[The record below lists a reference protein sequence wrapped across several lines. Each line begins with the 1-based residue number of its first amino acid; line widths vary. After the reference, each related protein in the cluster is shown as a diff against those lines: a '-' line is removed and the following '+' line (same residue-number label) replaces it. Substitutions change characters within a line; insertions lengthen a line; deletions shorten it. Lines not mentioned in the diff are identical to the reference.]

1 MAGLQ
6 GVKVIELTQY
16 AAGPAAGRALA
27 EMGATVI
34 KVEPFTGDEQR
45 TQGLAWGMRFRT
57 EFDDVAYD
65 CGSFNKEWTAI
76 NCKSPEGL
84 EVMYHL
90 LETADIFLTSLRSG
104 ALKRLGLDYEALH
117 EKFPRLVWA
126 QNRGYGEHGPMK
138 DAKGFDATAF
148 AARSGFVSA
157 IPQANAHYEPGNSPI
172 AFGDWNTGCALT
184 AGILGAYAGALR
196 TGVGDKVTGS
206 L

>member
-104 ALKRLGLDYEALH
+104 ALKRLGLDYETLH
-117 EKFPRLVWA
+117 ERFPRLVWA

-138 DAKGFDATAF
+138 DAKGFD
-148 AARSGFVSA
+148 
-157 IPQANAHYEPGNSPI
+157 PQPHLLP
-172 AFGDWNTGCALT
+172 ALV
-184 AGILGAYAGALR
+184 L
-196 TGVGDKVTGS
+196 
-206 L
+206 

>member
-76 NCKSPEGL
+76 NCKSL
-84 EVMYHL
+84 RVWKLCITFLRRRISSL
-90 LETADIFLTSLRSG
+90 LL
-104 ALKRLGLDYEALH
+104 
-117 EKFPRLVWA
+117 
-126 QNRGYGEHGPMK
+126 
-138 DAKGFDATAF
+138 F
-148 AARSGFVSA
+148 ARV
-157 IPQANAHYEPGNSPI
+157 H
-172 AFGDWNTGCALT
+172 
-184 AGILGAYAGALR
+184 
-196 TGVGDKVTGS
+196 
-206 L
+206 

>member
-65 CGSFNKEWTAI
+65 CGPSTRNGPQSTA
-76 NCKSPEGL
+76 
-84 EVMYHL
+84 
-90 LETADIFLTSLRSG
+90 R
-104 ALKRLGLDYEALH
+104 
-117 EKFPRLVWA
+117 
-126 QNRGYGEHGPMK
+126 
-138 DAKGFDATAF
+138 
-148 AARSGFVSA
+148 
-157 IPQANAHYEPGNSPI
+157 
-172 AFGDWNTGCALT
+172 
-184 AGILGAYAGALR
+184 ALR
-196 TGVGDKVTGS
+196 VWKLCITFLRRQISS
-206 L
+206 LLLFARAH